1 MCWLWPPFACLCC
14 VQVLGARLAPGLR
27 AHIEYSNEAWNGIF
41 EQHQYMLDQGEARG
55 LGHMGPGQPPDRYTG
70 AMRFYSQRAQQVF
83 AAVLRGGMGSG
94 GSGAAQRQRIRRV
107 MASQAVV
114 PYFTQVILAQGNAS
128 FVTDLFAIA
137 PYFGNTW
144 TQAAQT
150 AALKAL
156 GVAGVFAWLSNGTGS
171 SGCGAGGGGGG
182 GGGGVLGYGSLPCV
196 DAAVAAQLAVL
207 RPLGIPLG
215 SYEGGQHLLAAG
227 ALAGDAELNALL
239 DAVNRD
245 PRMKATYLSY
255 LAAWRQRTGQLL
267 THFVHCDRW
276 SQYGRW
282 GALEYPAQPR
292 SKSPKLDALLTYIA
306 SRPLDL

>member
-1 MCWLWPPFACLCC
+1 
-14 VQVLGARLAPGLR
+14 V
-27 AHIEYSNEAWNGIF
+27 WNGIF
-41 EQHQYMLDQGEARG
+41 EQNQDMLEQGEARE

-83 AAVLRGGMGSG
+83 AAVLRGGMGGG

-114 PYFTQVILAQGNAS
+114 PYFTEVILRQGNAS
-128 FVTDLFAIA
+128 SVTDLFAIA

-144 TQAAQT
+144 TQAAQA

-156 GVAGVFAWLSNGTGS
+156 GVAGVFAWLNIGSVSSCGTGS
-171 SGCGAGGGGGG
+171 DGGGGHN
-182 GGGGVLGYGSLPCV
+182 GVLGYGSLACV
-196 DAAVAAQLAVL
+196 DAAVAAQQAVL

-215 SYEGGQHLLAAG
+215 FYEGGQHLLAAG

-245 PRMKATYLSY
+245 PRMKATYLAY
-255 LAAWRQRTGQLL
+255 LTAWRQRTGQLL

-282 GALEYPAQPR
+282 GVLEYPAQPR

-306 SRPLDL
+306 NRPLDM